1 MRENNRDEGRGA
13 CPRRANWMRCAWIGL
28 LSAMF
33 LLPSVTFAQI
43 DTALRDRTNQGTVGI
58 ISGGVNGTYIRFTTD
73 LSAVLDAEDLRL
85 LSVVGKGSVQNIIDL
100 LYLKGIDVAI
110 VQSDVLE
117 FLNRQGT
124 YGSIDR
130 QIQYITK
137 LYNEEV
143 HVLTRREIATVADL
157 NGKRINVDNQGSG
170 TAMTASIVL
179 PALGIDY
186 EPSYHDQS
194 SALAMLKSGE
204 IDALL
209 YVAGQPAQL
218 FTGIS
223 KDDGLHLLGLDYTEE
238 LQATYL
244 PARLDGGSY
253 PGLIEPGQSVRT
265 VAVGAVMAIYRWQP
279 ANARYVKTAR
289 FVERFFDRFD
299 EFLGPGRHPKWRE
312 VTLSAQVPGWN
323 RFRPAEE
330 WLRASGVQPSTTT
343 GEGTAH

>member
-1 MRENNRDEGRGA
+1 
-13 CPRRANWMRCAWIGL
+13 
-28 LSAMF
+28 
-33 LLPSVTFAQI
+33 
-43 DTALRDRTNQGTVGI
+43 
-58 ISGGVNGTYIRFTTD
+58 
-73 LSAVLDAEDLRL
+73 

-124 YGSIDR
+124 YGAIDR

-186 EPSYHDQS
+186 EPTNFGQS
-194 SALAMLKSGE
+194 SALAMLKTGE

-223 KDDGLHLLGLDYTEE
+223 KDDGLHLLALDYTNE

-244 PARLDGGSY
+244 PARLDGDNY
-253 PGLIEPGQSVRT
+253 PGLIEPGKSVRT
-265 VAVGAVMAIYRWQP
+265 IAVGAVMAIYRWQP
-279 ANARYVKTAR
+279 THARYAKTAR

-299 EFLGPGRHPKWRE
+299 EFLGPGRHAKWRE
-312 VTLSAQVPGWN
+312 VTLSAQVPGWS

-330 WLRASGVQPSTTT
+330 WLRNTGVQQPAAS
-343 GEGTAH
+343 GEGTGH